1 MSSKFSDIKALH
13 YWSLLS
19 NIFEEKRN
27 FWVKSTERHRKPSTF
42 SNFRILCGILYF
54 LYFSIKNFLKQK
66 FSIFIFSLQF
76 LKNISKTNL
85 SNPDQNSKI
94 KPEFTCFYITLRH
107 FFVFSKPFEV
117 TQNISSQKS
126 WFEKCYLH
134 AKGFWLL
141 LLDHSWPGYRLQFQF
156 LVSLSVT
163 YTVQVRDLV
172 VPFCF
177 NLRGWWS
184 SVERPIYRQ
193 LNSAHLSPI
202 MYKTYDTQHLLEL
215 LHIRS
220 TYMSNELASH

>member
-1 MSSKFSDIKALH
+1 M
-13 YWSLLS
+13 LLY
-19 NIFEEKRN
+19 NFAPFLCIFETI
-27 FWVKSTERHRKPSTF
+27 WS
-42 SNFRILCGILYF
+42 Y
-54 LYFSIKNFLKQK
+54 
-66 FSIFIFSLQF
+66 
-76 LKNISKTNL
+76 SK
-85 SNPDQNSKI
+85 K
-94 KPEFTCFYITLRH
+94 
-107 FFVFSKPFEV
+107 
-117 TQNISSQKS
+117 SSQKS

-163 YTVQVRDLV
+163 YTVQARDLV
-172 VPFCF
+172 FPFCF

>member
-1 MSSKFSDIKALH
+1 MSSKFSDIKTLH

-19 NIFEEKRN
+19 NTFEEKRN

-42 SNFRILCGILYF
+42 SNFHILCGILYF

-126 WFEKCYLH
+126 WFEKCYMH
-134 AKGFWLL
+134 AKG
-141 LLDHSWPGYRLQFQF
+141 
-156 LVSLSVT
+156 
-163 YTVQVRDLV
+163 
-172 VPFCF
+172 
-177 NLRGWWS
+177 
-184 SVERPIYRQ
+184 I
-193 LNSAHLSPI
+193 
-202 MYKTYDTQHLLEL
+202 
-215 LHIRS
+215 
-220 TYMSNELASH
+220 